1 MFCKYLCG
9 SFAKEPQFVG
19 IFRPLII
26 VSGAGGVREACAQV
40 SGDNVF
46 ANMKFESGVH
56 RVQRV
61 PVTEVCEFGC
71 VLQCVA
77 VCCSV
82 LQCVAV
88 CCSVLQCA
96 RCHMHRMPVTE
107 VCVFCSVLPCVA
119 VCCSVF

>member
-1 MFCKYLCG
+1 MQKGPIFVGLFQKD
-9 SFAKEPQFVG
+9 PVFVG

-46 ANMKFESGVH
+46 ASMKFESGVH

-61 PVTEVCEFGC
+61 PVTEVCVFGC
-71 VLQCVA
+71 GLQCVA

-82 LQCVAV
+82 LQRVAA
-88 CCSVLQCA
+88 CCSVPGVICIECL
-96 RCHMHRMPVTE
+96 
-107 VCVFCSVLPCVA
+107 
-119 VCCSVF
+119 